1 MSSGKRFGC
10 AVAVARAIRADSIT
24 ELTSSLGKAASDNGE
39 VKKVHFSFEEDR
51 PVCWHWAV
59 LAVAAETARSQLPL
73 VFDFIRT

>member
-1 MSSGKRFGC
+1 M
-10 AVAVARAIRADSIT
+10 AVARAIRADSIT

-59 LAVAAETARSQLPL
+59 LAVAAETA
-73 VFDFIRT
+73 